1 MAIDVR
7 GALAAGAE
15 DFATA
20 RGVVLYVLFTVFALA
35 SLPVHHTL
43 TRAFYAWTQE
53 FAGMSPEELPIPPTP
68 AALEMSVVVLAA
80 AVVVM
85 FLVSELLRLLA
96 VRSFASE
103 SAATIPREDV
113 ARRFGS
119 AFLALLAASVVVQT
133 LVYVGAAL
141 ILPAVATL
149 FLTVFVRQAIL
160 LDDEG
165 PIEAIRTSISITRD
179 DPVSVVGLLVALFA
193 ISFLVGIPTLFLPPG
208 TVVTAVAGIVI
219 GTSVTVY
226 GIAVV
231 TRAYEQAGVADGPA
245 AEAATPG
252 DDAPADDGATAQKGA
267 TTQNEATTDEAAGT
281 GDALDPRDLE

>member
-7 GALAAGAE
+7 GVLAAGAG
-15 DFATA
+15 DLATA

-43 TRAFYAWTQE
+43 TRAFYAWTRE
-53 FAGMSPEELPIPPTP
+53 VAGMSPEELPVPPTP
-68 AALEMSVVVLAA
+68 AALEISAVVLALA
-80 AVVVM
+80 IVVM
-85 FLVSELLRLLA
+85 FFVSEVLRLLA

-103 SAATIPREDV
+103 SAATIPRGDV
-113 ARRFGS
+113 TRRFGP
-119 AFLALLAASVVVQT
+119 ALLALLAASVVVQT

-141 ILPAVATL
+141 ILPAVATI

-165 PIEAIRTSISITRD
+165 PIEAIRTSISITTD
-179 DPVSVVGLLVALFA
+179 EPVSVVGLLVALFA

-208 TVVTAVAGIVI
+208 TVTTAVAGIVI

-231 TRAYEQAGVADGPA
+231 TRAYEQAGVADEPA
-245 AEAATPG
+245 SEGATTG
-252 DDAPADDGATAQKGA
+252 DGAPADDG
-267 TTQNEATTDEAAGT
+267 ATTDEAAGT